1 MNDVSALHE
10 RVLHQLHS
18 KSIHDPDFR
27 ALDWIGRQMRPLRTV
42 LDVGA
47 NGGQTVATLRAVLGG
62 DVAIHCFEANP
73 RLWPGL
79 DRIAGL
85 ADGAIEIHRCGLGA
99 EPGELTLLVPSVD
112 GVVYLEESSL
122 DPAQFDKPWVREK
135 YQERGGL
142 ELESVRVPIVRGDDF
157 QLQPDLIKVDVEG
170 FEAQALRGLVET
182 IRRCR
187 PALLVENS
195 DWHNVTELLDGLDY
209 APYRWEGEGMAKFH
223 GACTNT
229 FYLPRELALELIDA
243 APEPAES
250 SAESAAEPAVAAGGY
265 DEASDVAAH
274 RAEVDYAF
282 EVLAQCGALPAA
294 DALVLD
300 VGGGAGAHSAMIA
313 GRVGRIYCSD
323 FSDQNARFGGEL
335 VKLLQEK
342 AQRNGYELPS
352 GRLEFHRVD
361 AMDLIYRDGLFDAIF
376 SFDAFEHIPDPAKAL
391 SEMLRVLKPGG
402 TICMK
407 FDPMWTCDS
416 GSHFQ
421 YRVPE
426 PWQHLLSDDDA
437 FVAALKRAGGS
448 DGEAE
453 EYRYAMNRRRLAD
466 YRAAFDSVRARAEF
480 LHESEWAGCAHP
492 DGEAHPNFARCLE
505 RGYTREELLLRGMRK
520 VIRKRG

>member
-10 RVLHQLHS
+10 RVVNQLHS
-18 KSIHDPDFR
+18 KSVHDADFQ
-27 ALDWIGRQMRPLRTV
+27 ALDWIGRQMRPLKTV

-47 NGGQTVATLRAVLGG
+47 NGGQTVATLRALLGD

-79 DRIAGL
+79 ERIAEL
-85 ADGAIEIHRCGLGA
+85 AGGAISIHRCGLGA

-112 GVVYLEESSL
+112 GVTYLEESSL

-135 YQERGGL
+135 YEERGSL
-142 ELESVRVPIVRGDDF
+142 QLESVSVPIVRGDDF

-195 DWHNVTELLDGLDY
+195 DWHNVTELLAGLDY
-209 APYRWEGEGMAKFH
+209 APYRWDSEGMATFY

-229 FYLPRELALELIDA
+229 FYLPRELALDLVGG
-243 APEPAES
+243 AE
-250 SAESAAEPAVAAGGY
+250 AEPAAAAAGGY

-282 EVLAQCGALPAA
+282 QVLSECGALPAA

-342 AQRNGYELPS
+342 ALRNGYELPS
-352 GRLEFHRVD
+352 QRLEFHRAD
-361 AMDLIYRDGLFDAIF
+361 AMDLIYKDGLFDAIF
-376 SFDAFEHIPDPAKAL
+376 SFDAFEHIPDPATAL
-391 SEMLRVLKPGG
+391 AEMLRVLKPGG
-402 TICMK
+402 TIYMK

-426 PWQHLLSDDDA
+426 PWQHLLVDDDA
-437 FVAALKRAGGS
+437 FVDALKRAGGS

-453 EYRYAMNRRRLAD
+453 EFRYAMNRRRLAD
-466 YRAAFDSVRARAEF
+466 YRAAFDSVRSQAQF
-480 LHESEWAGCAHP
+480 LHESEWSGCAHP
-492 DGEAHPNFARCLE
+492 EGEAHPNFARCLE

-520 VIRKRG
+520 IIRKGGAA